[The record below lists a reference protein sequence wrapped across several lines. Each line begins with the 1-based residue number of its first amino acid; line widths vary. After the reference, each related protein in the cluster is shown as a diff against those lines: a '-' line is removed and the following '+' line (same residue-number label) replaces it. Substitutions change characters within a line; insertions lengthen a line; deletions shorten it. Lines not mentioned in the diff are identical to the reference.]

1 LYYILTDIYSE
12 EARERIYGIMQ
23 EQKVSWYGTTKD

>member
-1 LYYILTDIYSE
+1 LDVVNKNK